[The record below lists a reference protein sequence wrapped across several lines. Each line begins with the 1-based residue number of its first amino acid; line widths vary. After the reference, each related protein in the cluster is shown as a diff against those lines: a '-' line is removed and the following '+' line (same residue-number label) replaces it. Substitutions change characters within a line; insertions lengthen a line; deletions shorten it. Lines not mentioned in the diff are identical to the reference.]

1 LTYEKASNYC
11 KGPTISPN
19 RDADASS
26 SGAEFGT
33 LGLAYGQKIL
43 RRFGTLIY
51 LILRSDFSPRIS
63 FEIVESLDDIRDR
76 HGQLGA

>member
-1 LTYEKASNYC
+1 M
-11 KGPTISPN
+11 
-19 RDADASS
+19 RMQASS
-26 SGAEFGT
+26 GPKFG
-33 LGLAYGQKIL
+33 GPGQTRTRSIL

-51 LILRSDFSPRIS
+51 LILRSDFSPRIF

>member
-1 LTYEKASNYC
+1 L
-11 KGPTISPN
+11 PN
-19 RDADASS
+19 RDADASFFRA
-26 SGAEFGT
+26 GIRRA
-33 LGLAYGQKIL
+33 GQTRIRSIL

-76 HGQLGA
+76 YGQFGA